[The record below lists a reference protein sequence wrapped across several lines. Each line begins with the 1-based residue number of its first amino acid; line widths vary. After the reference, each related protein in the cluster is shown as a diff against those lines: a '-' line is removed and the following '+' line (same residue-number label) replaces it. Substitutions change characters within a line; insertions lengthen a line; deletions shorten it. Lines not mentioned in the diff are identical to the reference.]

1 MLTSKISAK
10 GKVTIPKQIR
20 EELGAREGDLI
31 VYGVKGNVVT
41 LTKFEPFDRA
51 YHSALTDTLSGW
63 DSPEDDNAFG
73 DL

>member
-10 GKVTIPKQIR
+10 GQVTIPKQIR
-20 EELGAREGDLI
+20 EELGASEGDLV

-51 YHSALTDTLSGW
+51 YHAALTDTLSEW
-63 DSPEDDNAFG
+63 DSPEDDEAFG
-73 DL
+73 DQ